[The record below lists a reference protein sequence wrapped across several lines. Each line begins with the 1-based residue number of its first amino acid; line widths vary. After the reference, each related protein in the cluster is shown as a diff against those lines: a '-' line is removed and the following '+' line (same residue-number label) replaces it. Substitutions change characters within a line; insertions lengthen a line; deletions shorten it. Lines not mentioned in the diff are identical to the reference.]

1 MSSIC
6 DLQTPIGRTQKETK
20 RLKDA
25 WEQTKVHWKDKAA
38 RDFEEKYLQPLI
50 PTLQLTLAAVY
61 ELAETVDEAEKAC
74 GDFGSA

>member
-1 MSSIC
+1 MSIC
-6 DLQTPIGRTQKETK
+6 DLQTPLGRAQKETK

-25 WEQTKVHWKDKAA
+25 WQATKLHWKDQAA

-61 ELAETVDEAEKAC
+61 DLAEIVDDAEQEC
-74 GDFGSA
+74 GDHGPR